1 MIGNRES
8 ANEIMAAALE
18 FLDKRRE
25 CRRRRMEAEAKA
37 QREWDEK
44 ERKAAEAWVAKRMA
58 EKRPDE
64 LIAPDYV
71 PLPGSQLNIFGYPID
86 KVREA
91 TGMAPF
97 KARQDEALRKLD
109 AMEEYYKT
117 QFNVFDYR
125 KGEPAVTFGDGK
137 CINRPVLFDIT
148 PELMQMDLGYV
159 PFHDIPF
166 DLDEDEDEEE

>member
-1 MIGNRES
+1 MR
-8 ANEIMAAALE
+8 
-18 FLDKRRE
+18 
-25 CRRRRMEAEAKA
+25 AED
-37 QREWDEK
+37 WI
-44 ERKAAEAWVAKRMA
+44 AKRMA
-58 EKRPDE
+58 ERKPGE
-64 LIAPDYV
+64 PIAPDYV
-71 PLPGSQLNIFGYPID
+71 PPYGSELNLYGYPID

-91 TGMAPF
+91 MGMAPF

-137 CINRPVLFDIT
+137 CINT
-148 PELMQMDLGYV
+148 GLGYV

-166 DLDEDEDEEE
+166 DLDDEEDEDEEE